1 MPADQPGAGTSR
13 MTMPSHSRK
22 GKVDRFGER
31 LRTRGAGLSPSLK
44 AVVDYI
50 DENRRTILR
59 KSALEIAADTGT
71 SDATVIRAIQ
81 ALGFEG
87 LRDLKRT
94 LSGFLGEVVS
104 SVDKMSSTTEQLKQS
119 IDTSIDFVRD
129 GHLAGIEKITAPEN
143 RAAIAAAIELMRG
156 AEGIGLFGIGASAIL
171 ADYVARLL
179 VRNGRHAY
187 ALNRTGIGLGEQ
199 LLAMRGGDMLIMMG
213 QANAHREGAATLEEA
228 RRLGVP
234 MVLLTGSASPA
245 FGKQAQV
252 IIKVPRGRSELV
264 PLHGLVLMTLE
275 MLVIGLAASEPERST
290 RSLERLHGLYEDIR
304 KPPRG

>member
-1 MPADQPGAGTSR
+1 
-13 MTMPSHSRK
+13 MPSHSRK